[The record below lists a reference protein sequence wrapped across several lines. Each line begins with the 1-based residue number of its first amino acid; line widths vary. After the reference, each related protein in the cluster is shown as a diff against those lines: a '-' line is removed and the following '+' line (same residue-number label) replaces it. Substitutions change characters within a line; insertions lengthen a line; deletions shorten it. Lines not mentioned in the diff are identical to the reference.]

1 MASTHDQLLVWGSVI
16 AEAVGVW
23 HDVCQNHAQLASLI
37 VGERFLKLFLSAH
50 YERPVPRH
58 RQ

>member
-1 MASTHDQLLVWGSVI
+1 
-16 AEAVGVW
+16 
-23 HDVCQNHAQLASLI
+23 LI

-58 RQ
+58 PQ